1 MFCVWNIYRCTANI
15 YMYIPY
21 SSVSFS
27 FMFIFLCGA
36 SVYGPHIMLF
46 MGKACDQSFILYCD
60 LFKLALRVFIC
71 QMQHEFMAQETLF
84 FLLSDSVICRLLRIL
99 RLHVN
104 LRLGYTRARMHAHM
118 HACTHTLCNSLWVK
132 SILLLGS
139 RQLEQSP
146 FSHLSPLSNFHLTET
161 TVKNPSVVF
170 SYLLSCAI
178 CCLVEPLCDLQLFP
192 V

>member
-1 MFCVWNIYRCTANI
+1 
-15 YMYIPY
+15 
-21 SSVSFS
+21 
-27 FMFIFLCGA
+27 
-36 SVYGPHIMLF
+36 
-46 MGKACDQSFILYCD
+46 
-60 LFKLALRVFIC
+60 
-71 QMQHEFMAQETLF
+71 MAQETLF

-104 LRLGYTRARMHAHM
+104 LRFGYTRARMHAHMHACTHTRMHAHM

-192 V
+192 VWGAGEASSTATHFCALLIFVFVR